1 MMLDDIQI
9 YRVHM
14 AIAAI
19 APLPASGTKCS
30 GFSRMHTLST
40 LRVEDW
46 LPADSILYISY
57 VTYRIYNL

>member
-19 APLPASGTKCS
+19 APLPADA
-30 GFSRMHTLST
+30 HPWST

-46 LPADSILYISY
+46 SIGRFYPLHLVCNI
-57 VTYRIYNL
+57 